1 MRSPI
6 RPLLCAVLLCV
17 SIMGLF
23 CVPGCV
29 TKEDLQQAR
38 DDIQARSTELA
49 TSRDTAN
56 DKLADPTLAPA
67 DKQALQ
73 EFVTLANAQL
83 KTNGDALAKLDDAIA
98 KYQNP
103 LDTALSYVMP
113 FVPEP
118 FRSPITIGVGA
129 VTLLLRNK
137 QLSDGLGS
145 LAQST
150 VKLAQ
155 KSPQVADAIKTHE
168 VMLRQTQTRTAKRAI
183 DKAQGKQPQV
193 VTS

>member
-29 TKEDLQQAR
+29 NKEDLQLAR
-38 DDIQARSTELA
+38 DDISQKTTGLKEK
-49 TSRDTAN
+49 RDKAAGSVNDTGLTA
-56 DKLADPTLAPA
+56 
-67 DKQALQ
+67 
-73 EFVTLANAQL
+73 EERAQL
-83 KTNGDALAKLDDAIA
+83 QSFISEADVQLAANNKAIA
-98 KYQNP
+98 DLDKTIAAYQNP
-103 LDTALSYVMP
+103 LDQALGIVMP
-113 FVPEP
+113 FIPEP
-118 FRSPITIGVGA
+118 FRSPLVLGTGVVAA
-129 VTLLLRNK
+129 VLRNK
-137 QLSDGLGS
+137 QLGDGLSS

-193 VTS
+193 ITT